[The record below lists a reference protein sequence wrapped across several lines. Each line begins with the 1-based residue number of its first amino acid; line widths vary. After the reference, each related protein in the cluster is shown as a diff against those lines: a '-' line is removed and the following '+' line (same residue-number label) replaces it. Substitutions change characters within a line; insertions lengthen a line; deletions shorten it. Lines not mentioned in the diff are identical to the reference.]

1 MLKIAPTAIFG
12 LCTAQCLEILQFL
25 LNMFQFNTLPQYA
38 TLCNVYYSTVYV
50 LYSHCSQYYIS
61 RVQQQRMQSV
71 CWTCVHQ
78 CCFCWLGPGRPA
90 LLWNTWAKF
99 ETCTSII
106 NMIHMCWTCVHHWWW
121 WWVPDRPV
129 CYKTHKQ
136 VVANI
141 AIWIAFCLYFWHQC
155 SKLNV
160 HITWVF
166 NLDILSSTVQNIL
179 LIPDGTLL

>member
-1 MLKIAPTAIFG
+1 MPRNPL
-12 LCTAQCLEILQFL
+12 L
-25 LNMFQFNTLPQYA
+25 LNMFQFNTLPNMIGIAQCVFQY
-38 TLCNVYYSTVYV
+38 SV

-61 RVQQQRMQSV
+61 RVQQRMPSV

-78 CCFCWLGPGRPA
+78 SCFSWLGPGRPA
-90 LLWNTWAKF
+90 LLWNTWEKF

-106 NMIHMCWTCVHHWWW
+106 NMIHLCRTCVHHWWW

-129 CYKTHKQ
+129 LSWHKQ